1 MQNAAP
7 HIRYAVYFRVQGSR
21 YDKAE
26 WSAPMLNPWDNWP
39 GLSDAAVE
47 AVVEQQK
54 TRGFRA
60 AVDSIEVANAAAAR
74 RHHHLTVDNFHAV
87 QQARGAAA

>member
-1 MQNAAP
+1 MEVENSEPRPAGEGDVTRTATLRRWSTRLRP
-7 HIRYAVYFRVQGSR
+7 KLRELALAV
-21 YDKAE
+21 A
-26 WSAPMLNPWDNWP
+26 
-39 GLSDAAVE
+39 
-47 AVVEQQK
+47 EQQK